1 MKIKICNYSDDV
13 HFIELSKSANALEL
27 EEAFKGDVNVKCKMD
42 KTHSQIVL
50 FCELEFTYNCDCD
63 RCTVNYNTKL
73 ENKFELVYLFSEK
86 LSEEVDEEDLN
97 VHYINRDTD
106 FIDISEEVREYCILA
121 IPYKNLCTEEC
132 KGLCYKCGTD
142 LNETKCKC
150 EDEKID
156 PKWEALLKLKDKL
169 N

>member
-1 MKIKICNYSDDV
+1 MKIKICNYSDEI
-13 HFIELSKSANALEL
+13 HFIELSKSAKALEL
-27 EEAFKGDVNVKCKMD
+27 DKAFKGEVNVQCKMD

-50 FCELEFTYNCDCD
+50 FCEIEVTYNCDCD
-63 RCTVNYNTKL
+63 RCTVNYDYQLKS
-73 ENKFELVYLFSEK
+73 KFDLVYLYSEK
-86 LSEEVDEEDLN
+86 ISEEIEEEDLN

-106 FIDISEEVREYCILA
+106 VIDISEEVRDYCILA
-121 IPYKNLCTEEC
+121 IPYKNLCKEDC
-132 KGLCYKCGTD
+132 KGLCYTCGTD